1 MVDKPHRRVLMTTDS
16 VGGVWTYSLELI
28 RALAP
33 HNVHF
38 YLATMGAAV
47 TLQQRQELAAL
58 TNVTVYESE
67 YQLEWMDNPWAEVDQ
82 AGQWLLELNDQLN
95 PDLIHLNNFCHG
107 QLPWNKPVLMVI
119 HSCVQTWWRALK
131 SENAPANWNTYFER
145 VRDGLHAADLVIAP
159 TQAMLEEATSVYGP
173 FSQKKVINNGRDPL
187 AFHFGQKEPFIF
199 SMGRVW
205 DEAKNI
211 ALLTQ
216 VADQVSWPIYI
227 AGDAVHPSTGD
238 NKLFKNVHFLGK
250 LSQREVADWLSRA
263 SLYVLPAMYE
273 PFGLSILEAAF
284 SGCALVLGKINSLK
298 EIWGT
303 SAEYVDTHNAEE
315 LAAILQKL
323 IKDEFLLNIMACRA
337 VKKAQDYTTDLMAQ
351 EYLQA
356 YASLPKSE
364 TAITPDPVETL

>member
-38 YLATMGAAV
+38 YLATMGAAI
-47 TLQQRQELAAL
+47 TLQQRQELVAL

-82 AGQWLLELNDQLN
+82 AGEWLLELSEQLN

-131 SENAPANWNTYFER
+131 SENAPSNWNTYFER

-159 TQAMLEEATSVYGP
+159 TQAMLEEATAVYGQ
-173 FSQKKVINNGRDPL
+173 FTKKKVINNGRDPH

-303 SAEYVDTHNAEE
+303 SAEYVNTNDAYG
-315 LAAILQKL
+315 LATILQKL
-323 IKDEFLLNIMACRA
+323 IKDEFLRNIMACRA
-337 VKKAQDYTTDLMAQ
+337 VKKAQDYTTELMAQ

-356 YASLPKSE
+356 YASLPKRE
-364 TAITPDPVETL
+364 AVIAPDPVETL

>member
-1 MVDKPHRRVLMTTDS
+1 MVDKQHRTVLMTTDT

-28 RALAP
+28 RAMAP
-33 HNVHF
+33 HHVHF
-38 YLATMGAAV
+38 YLATMGAAI

-58 TNVTVYESE
+58 SNVTVYESE
-67 YQLEWMDNPWAEVDQ
+67 YQLEWMDYPWADVDA
-82 AGQWLLELNDQLN
+82 AGEWLLELSRELN

-119 HSCVQTWWRALK
+119 HSCVQTWWRAVK
-131 SENAPANWNTYFER
+131 NEKAPAGRDYYFER
-145 VRDGLHAADLVIAP
+145 VREGLHAADVVVAP
-159 TQAMLEEATSVYGP
+159 TQAMLTEAEAVYGT
-173 FSQKKVINNGRDPL
+173 FSQKQVINNGRDPH
-187 AFHFGQKEPFIF
+187 AFRFGRKEPFIF

-216 VADQVSWPIYI
+216 VADAVDWPIYI
-227 AGDAVHPSTGD
+227 AGDATHPATGE

-250 LSQREVADWLSRA
+250 LSQREISDWLSRA
-263 SLYVLPAMYE
+263 SLYVLPAKYE

-284 SGCALVLGKINSLK
+284 SGCALVLGKIDSLK
-298 EIWGT
+298 EVWDR
-303 SAEYVDTHNAEE
+303 SAEFVETNDVEGLT
-315 LAAILQKL
+315 AILQKL
-323 IKDEFLLNIMACRA
+323 IDDEFLRNIMACRA

-356 YASLPKSE
+356 YADLPKRVK
-364 TAITPDPVETL
+364 AKKANHVETL

>member
-67 YQLEWMDNPWAEVDQ
+67 YQLEWMDNPWTEVDQ
-82 AGQWLLELNDQLN
+82 AGEWLLELSEQLN

-107 QLPWNKPVLMVI
+107 HLPWNKPVLMVI
-119 HSCVQTWWRALK
+119 HSCVQTWWRAMK
-131 SENAPANWNTYFER
+131 NENAPTNWNTYFER

-159 TQAMLEEATSVYGP
+159 TQAMLEEAEAVYGQ
-173 FSQKKVINNGRDPL
+173 FSQKQVINNGRDPH
-187 AFHFGQKEPFIF
+187 AFHFGRKEPFIF

-216 VADQVSWPIYI
+216 VADAVDWPIYI
-227 AGDAVHPSTGD
+227 AGDAVHPATGD
-238 NKLFKNVHFLGK
+238 SKLFKNVHFLGK

-263 SLYVLPAMYE
+263 SLYVLPAKYE
-273 PFGLSILEAAF
+273 PFGLSVLEAAF

-303 SAEYVDTHNAEE
+303 SAEYVGTNDVEGLTT
-315 LAAILQKL
+315 ILQKL
-323 IKDEFLLNIMACRA
+323 IDDEFLRNIMACRA
-337 VKKAQDYTTDLMAQ
+337 VKKAQDYTTALMAQ

-356 YASLPKSE
+356 YSTLPNHVKDKAADE
-364 TAITPDPVETL
+364 VETL